1 MEIYMNKL
9 INNTN
14 ILVIVITICF
24 FKISYAQDEIIKG
37 QAKAVNSDYIRID
50 KKTII
55 LFGVEAMERPQ
66 LCYIGNEAWAC
77 WEAAVRKL
85 EEIVDLG
92 ETVCVIKG
100 ESRMNR
106 VFAIC
111 NTENIELNKEL
122 VRSGLAL
129 ARTKQTDIYVEDEKY
144 AKENK
149 LGIWRGTFI
158 EHLLFR
164 VSGFVP
170 DDP

>member
-1 MEIYMNKL
+1 MNN
-9 INNTN
+9 IN
-14 ILVIVITICF
+14 ILLKPILLLVSILFVKIVN
-24 FKISYAQDEIIKG
+24 AQDEVIRGK
-37 QAKAVNSDYIRID
+37 AKVVNSDYIKID

-66 LCYIGNEAWAC
+66 LCYINGEAWAC
-77 WEAAVRKL
+77 WETAVRKL

-100 ESRMNR
+100 KSRMNR

-111 NTENIELNKEL
+111 ITENVELNKEL
-122 VRSGLAL
+122 VRLGLAL
-129 ARTKQTDIYVEDEKY
+129 ARTKQTDLYVEDEKY

-149 LGIWRGTFI
+149 LGIWRGKFLEPWI
-158 EHLLFR
+158 FR
-164 VSGFVP
+164 AGNFVP